1 MLLSAFY
8 EALREAPQDSRIP
21 YATLERIAS
30 GIAYESDLSI
40 SIMQRLDDYFVK
52 LKNDK
57 LAADLEKQRI
67 KAKR

>member
-21 YATLERIAS
+21 YATLERIAG